1 MPPERGHPSVGLFSP
16 QTNCAHISRHYN
28 TASGAKSGRTLIA
41 SRRIL
46 TTIESVTHRVF
57 SSTMP
62 IRTRHLR
69 RLSSCFRV
77 PLSLG
82 RGTMF
87 AVLTAATATMIAG
100 CTVTLPQ
107 HETVNTPVAAVNSA
121 TLDQYRDAVARR
133 IVERN
138 PSYVLHGTPQAM
150 LRSLVVV
157 SFVVD
162 RNGHVVTSSVYR
174 TNGDDEAESTAL
186 ATLRRASPLPQ
197 PPGKLLNGRGQLE
210 LFEDW
215 LFNDDGK
222 FQLRELASPQAQNFN

>member
-1 MPPERGHPSVGLFSP
+1 
-16 QTNCAHISRHYN
+16 
-28 TASGAKSGRTLIA
+28 
-41 SRRIL
+41 
-46 TTIESVTHRVF
+46 
-57 SSTMP
+57 MP

-69 RLSSCFRV
+69 RPTERLGV
-77 PLSLG
+77 TLPLTRDTLL
-82 RGTMF
+82 
-87 AVLTAATATMIAG
+87 AALAATAAVMIAG
-100 CTVTLPQ
+100 CTITLPQ
-107 HETVNTPVAAVNSA
+107 HETVSTPVAAINSA
-121 TLDQYRDAVARR
+121 TLNQYREAVARR

-174 TNGDDEAESTAL
+174 TNGDDETESTAL

-222 FQLRELASPQAQNFN
+222 FQLRELASPQAQTID

>member
-1 MPPERGHPSVGLFSP
+1 
-16 QTNCAHISRHYN
+16 
-28 TASGAKSGRTLIA
+28 
-41 SRRIL
+41 
-46 TTIESVTHRVF
+46 
-57 SSTMP
+57 MP

-69 RLSSCFRV
+69 RLTGRFGV
-77 PLSLG
+77 PLSLT
-82 RGTMF
+82 RGALL
-87 AVLTAATATMIAG
+87 AVFAATAVAMIAG
-100 CTVTLPQ
+100 CTVTLPH
-107 HETVNTPVAAVNSA
+107 HEAVDTPVAAINSA
-121 TLDQYRDAVARR
+121 TLDQYREAVARR

-174 TNGDDEAESTAL
+174 TNGDDETESTAL

-222 FQLRELASPQAQNFN
+222 FQLRELASPQAQNFD